1 MPPVQPSSPRVSQ
14 ARLTRRVSLR
24 QLEVF
29 AAAARQP
36 NFSHVAEAL
45 HLSQPAVSMQ
55 IRHVE
60 KAAGL
65 PLFDKIGR
73 QKVLTEAGRLLLRHV
88 SRMLGELADA
98 ERNLQAMQ
106 GLAGG
111 SVSVG
116 MVSTAKYFAPR
127 LLGRFSRS
135 YPDIDVRFVAGNRL
149 ELVRLLHE
157 NYIDIAVMGR
167 PPTEI
172 DTIAEPLAPN
182 PHVLAAA
189 PDHPLRTAREM
200 DLQELGHETF
210 LIREPGSGTRL
221 VMEEMFHD
229 HLFRPERLVV
239 LDSNETIKQS
249 IMAGLGVSLLSL
261 HTLTLE
267 LRTGG
272 VALLDVLGLPVH
284 RVWHVVQLRTRQLS
298 PPAAAFRRFL
308 IEETQAHL
316 ERACAG
322 LAGVRRGPR
331 GRRRQGPKRQAGT
344 GRD

>member
-1 MPPVQPSSPRVSQ
+1 MSPLPLPDPGASI

-24 QLEVF
+24 QLEIF

-36 NFSHVAEAL
+36 NFSHIAEAL

-55 IRHVE
+55 IRQVE
-60 KAAGL
+60 KAVGM

-73 QKVLTEAGRLLLRHV
+73 QKVLTEAGQLLLRHV

-106 GLAGG
+106 GLTGG

-116 MVSTAKYFAPR
+116 LVSTAKYFAPR
-127 LLGRFSRS
+127 LLGRFSAAH
-135 YPDIDVRFVAGNRL
+135 PGIDVRFVAGNR
-149 ELVRLLHE
+149 EGLVRLLHE

-189 PDHPLRTAREM
+189 PDHPLRAAREM
-200 DLQELGHETF
+200 DLQELGHESF

-221 VMEEMFHD
+221 VMEEMFRD
-229 HLFRPERLVV
+229 YLFKPTRLVV

-267 LRTGG
+267 LRTGE
-272 VALLDVLGLPVH
+272 VALLDVLGLPVQ

-298 PPAAAFRRFL
+298 PPAAAFRHFL
-308 IEETQAHL
+308 IQETHSYL
-316 ERACAG
+316 EQVCTG
-322 LAGVRRGPR
+322 LPGVRARAR
-331 GRRRQGPKRQAGT
+331 GRKRKAAPKRRAA
-344 GRD
+344 RD